1 VSYGAKRLLLGDWVQ
16 AWARHFGHLPALEQ
30 ELLRTA
36 WKEVAGSVMYAQ
48 TLELRWDGGA
58 VVYLK
63 LSSSAA
69 AQEVRLRQRD
79 WLEKLVKTT
88 GKVQIQ
94 ELKVTV

>member
-1 VSYGAKRLLLGDWVQ
+1 
-16 AWARHFGHLPALEQ
+16 
-30 ELLRTA
+30 
-36 WKEVAGSVMYAQ
+36 
-48 TLELRWDGGA
+48 LRWDGGA